1 MSNSRKASL
10 QQVIQNWMTTVL
22 DLLKSGKLRSR
33 RTIDQGDL
41 IKLLAEW
48 YDKFDLI
55 TDNILLDG
63 TAQSVRYGEVLRDRS
78 GRPGDINSQEGA
90 RAQSFVIGNDETEL
104 ELSVE
109 SRSFV
114 NRVNDQV
121 RKRLKIISNVTG
133 NGEEHSMIWWMFMA
147 VTMEWATSMG
157 KNFQDNQN
165 SIVNTTDLTL
175 KKMFDIS
182 SKLVT
187 EQDEIS
193 GLETIGWEKIMD
205 ISVINWWWKKHQS
218 STHKS
223 LRLFRFCIVFL
234 EDASES
240 GI

>member
-1 MSNSRKASL
+1 MESFVDLFQDWPLQSYSLLCCNGKTISTRFRRITSHSKIATNDEPCCQDAIARIVFNFSKPGEGDITGVKIHGVQLLKRTDRGDLIKAQIFLKPPIITTMSNSRKASL

-22 DLLKSGKLRSR
+22 GLLKSGKLRSR

-109 SRSFV
+109 SRLFV

-121 RKRLKIISNVTG
+121 RKRQKIISNATG
-133 NGEEHSMIWWMFMA
+133 NGEEHSLIW
-147 VTMEWATSMG
+147 
-157 KNFQDNQN
+157 
-165 SIVNTTDLTL
+165 
-175 KKMFDIS
+175 
-182 SKLVT
+182 
-187 EQDEIS
+187 
-193 GLETIGWEKIMD
+193 
-205 ISVINWWWKKHQS
+205 
-218 STHKS
+218 
-223 LRLFRFCIVFL
+223 
-234 EDASES
+234 
-240 GI
+240 